1 MTSRKTSLLLLA
13 SGTLSICSYL
23 LLARNT
29 HAPPIVALTN
39 PITHSIGDKLD
50 SFNNVYVYFN
60 GSIGHVLERN
70 ISKDGYNLGL
80 KYQCVEFVKRYYY
93 QYYKHKMPDS
103 YGHAKDFFNKH
114 LNDGALNKGRNLRQF
129 SNPSLTKPKIGDI
142 IVFDG
147 HAFNPYGHVAIV
159 TAVSNE
165 TIEIIQQNPGP
176 TAPSRELLSLTK
188 IGNQYEIEDG
198 LGWLG
203 KR

>member
-1 MTSRKTSLLLLA
+1 MASRKIGRLLLVT
-13 SGTLSICSYL
+13 GTLSICSYL

-29 HAPPIVALTN
+29 HTLPRIALTN
-39 PITHSIGDKLD
+39 PITRSIGDKVD
-50 SFNNVYVYFN
+50 SFNNVYVYYN
-60 GSIGHVLERN
+60 GSIGHVLERH

-103 YGHAKDFFNKH
+103 YGHAKDFFNKN
-114 LNDGALNKGRNLRQF
+114 LSDGAFNKGRNLRQF
-129 SNPSLTKPKIGDI
+129 SNPSSTKPKIGDI
-142 IVFDG
+142 LVFDG
-147 HAFNPYGHVAIV
+147 HEFNPYGHVAIV

-176 TAPSRELLSLTK
+176 TAPSRETLPLYHS
-188 IGNQYEIEDG
+188 GNQFEIEDG

>member
-1 MTSRKTSLLLLA
+1 MASRKIGRLLLVT
-13 SGTLSICSYL
+13 GTLSICSYL

-29 HAPPIVALTN
+29 QTLPSIALTN
-39 PITHSIGDKLD
+39 PITRSIGDKVD
-50 SFNNVYVYFN
+50 SFNNVYVYYN
-60 GSIGHVLERN
+60 GSIGHVLERH

-103 YGHAKDFFNKH
+103 YGHAKDFFNKN
-114 LNDGALNKGRNLRQF
+114 LSDGAFNKGRNLRQF
-129 SNPSLTKPKIGDI
+129 SNPSSTKPKIGDI
-142 IVFDG
+142 LVFDG
-147 HAFNPYGHVAIV
+147 HEFNPYGHVAIV

-176 TAPSRELLSLTK
+176 TAPSRETLS
-188 IGNQYEIEDG
+188 IYQSGNQFEIEDG

>member
-1 MTSRKTSLLLLA
+1 MASRKIGRLLLVT
-13 SGTLSICSYL
+13 GTLSICSYL

-29 HAPPIVALTN
+29 HTLPSIALTN
-39 PITHSIGDKLD
+39 PITRSIGDKVD
-50 SFNNVYVYFN
+50 SFNNVYVYYN
-60 GSIGHVLERN
+60 GSIGHVLERH

-103 YGHAKDFFNKH
+103 YGHAKDFFNKN
-114 LNDGALNKGRNLRQF
+114 LSDGAFNKGRNLRQF
-129 SNPSLTKPKIGDI
+129 SNPSSTKPKIGDI
-142 IVFDG
+142 LVFDG
-147 HAFNPYGHVAIV
+147 HEFNPYGHVAIV

-176 TAPSRELLSLTK
+176 NAPSRETLS
-188 IGNQYEIEDG
+188 IYQSVNQFEIEDG